1 MAKEDSNIR
10 LNYLLAPFSF
20 LYGLGVR
27 LRNQLFNWKVLPTEQ
42 YPVPVICVGNL
53 AVGGTGK
60 TPHTEHL
67 IRLLHRRYK
76 IAVLS
81 RGYKRLTTGFILATE
96 ENTSREIGDES
107 YQIKCKFP
115 HIQVAVDEDRR
126 RGIHQLL
133 ALPEDI
139 RPEVILLDDAFQH
152 RYVTPSFSIILTDY
166 HRLFYYDR
174 LLPVGQLREPSNA
187 VRRAD
192 AVIVTKCDKELKPI
206 EYRIIE
212 ENMHLLA
219 HQEVFFSR
227 IVYSDLKP
235 VFPGKASTRVK
246 RDIRKEDDVMV
257 ISGIASP
264 APLLKEIKKYSGKV
278 TSAIFPDHHAFTQK
292 EIEQMDRDF
301 QQMSSPEKLI
311 LVTEKD
317 AARLKD
323 NPHVP
328 EGWKKRLY
336 SLPISIEFFGKNENV
351 FDRLILQHIAD
362 VQRKQKQ
369 PKVYD

>member
-10 LNYLLAPFSF
+10 LNYLLAPLSF

-27 LRNQLFNWKVLPTEQ
+27 LRNLLFNWKVLPAEQ

-53 AVGGTGK
+53 VVGGTGK

-67 IRLLHRRYK
+67 IRLLHHRYRV
-76 IAVLS
+76 AVLS
-81 RGYKRLTTGFILATE
+81 RGYKRKTSGFILATPE
-96 ENTSREIGDES
+96 STCKQIGDES

-115 HIQVAVDEDRR
+115 SIQVAVDENRR
-126 RGIHQLL
+126 RGIRRLL
-133 ALPEDI
+133 ALPEEE

-174 LLPVGQLREPSNA
+174 LLPVGRLREPINGI
-187 VRRAD
+187 RRAD
-192 AVIVTKCDKELKPI
+192 AIIVTKCEKELKPI

-219 HQEVFFSR
+219 HQDVFFSR
-227 IVYSDLKP
+227 IIYSDLKA
-235 VFPGKASTRVK
+235 VFPDIAPVRVK
-246 RDIRKEDDVMV
+246 RDIRKEDDVLV

-264 APLLKEIKKYSGKV
+264 APLLQEVHKYSAKV
-278 TSAIFPDHHAFTQK
+278 NPITFPDHHAFTQK
-292 EIEQMDRDF
+292 NIEHIDREF
-301 QQMSSPEKLI
+301 QKMESPEKLI
-311 LVTEKD
+311 IVTEKD

-323 NPHVP
+323 NPHIP
-328 EGWKKRLY
+328 EGWKKKLY
-336 SLPISIEFFGKNENV
+336 SLPISIEFFGKNNTL
-351 FDRLILQHIAD
+351 FDKMILQHIAE
-362 VQRKQKQ
+362 VHRKQKQ
-369 PKVYD
+369 PKFYE